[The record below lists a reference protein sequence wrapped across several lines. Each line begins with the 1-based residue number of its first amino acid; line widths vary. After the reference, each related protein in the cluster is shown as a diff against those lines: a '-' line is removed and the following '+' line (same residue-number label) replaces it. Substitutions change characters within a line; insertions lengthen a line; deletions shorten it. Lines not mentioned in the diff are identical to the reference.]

1 MQPTNESR
9 VAELKMG
16 NPRPLSWTSLG
27 RAIYFEISKEEGPPL
42 TPFTADCEK
51 NFFPKNRNVVI
62 YLGVTAV
69 LSGLWKKEEGEGPP
83 HKVMPEF
90 VGNGGREGA
99 KGERGGEAL
108 GSIRTEGK

>member
-1 MQPTNESR
+1 
-9 VAELKMG
+9 MG

-27 RAIYFEISKEEGPPL
+27 RPGHLFRKGGPPL
-42 TPFTADCEK
+42 YCRLRK

-69 LSGLWKKEEGEGPP
+69 LSGLWKKEEGEAPP

-108 GSIRTEGK
+108 GPSRTEGK